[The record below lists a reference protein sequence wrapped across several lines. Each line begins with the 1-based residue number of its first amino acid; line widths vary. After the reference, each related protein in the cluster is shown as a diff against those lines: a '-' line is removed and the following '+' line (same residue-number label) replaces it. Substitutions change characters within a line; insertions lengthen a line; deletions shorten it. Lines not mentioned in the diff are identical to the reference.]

1 MSDQINRARRIDETM
16 RTPGWRD
23 IAAMLNAQAKEP
35 EDELYEIMSKKPDSL
50 TGKTALKYAIRA
62 RALRDFMES
71 LQDEIKLLSENK
83 R

>member
-1 MSDQINRARRIDETM
+1 MSAQLERAQRLQEMMHTA
-16 RTPGWRD
+16 GWLD
-23 IAAMLNAQAKEP
+23 LVSMLNAQAKEP

-71 LQDEIKLLSENK
+71 LMDEVKLLENAK
-83 R
+83 